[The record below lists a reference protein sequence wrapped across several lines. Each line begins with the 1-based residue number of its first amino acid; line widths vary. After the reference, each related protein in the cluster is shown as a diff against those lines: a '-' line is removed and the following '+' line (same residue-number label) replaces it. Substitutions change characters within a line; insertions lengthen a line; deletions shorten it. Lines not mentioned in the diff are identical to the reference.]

1 MPPPIQFS
9 TDWDITHNDKHW
21 SNESTMIRYIENVIV
36 PFVTRVRNDL
46 GVGQEQAALAIFDS
60 FRGQITEKVFILL
73 NKHNMQSVVVPP
85 NCTDKLQPLDLTV
98 NKVAKSFLQKQ
109 FIDWY
114 ATEIP
119 KQLDADSDSTCP
131 TPVDLSTARMKCVG
145 ATWLIRMYEHLTNN
159 PHHMVN
165 GFRAAGIPQSIDA
178 GKPITVEGAN
188 NDDDDDGGGYD
199 TDMSDGD
206 DEDDVSDSNDT
217 DSNIDDTSSNDKSEG
232 IDLEYDTDEAIMLYE
247 AQIDYDTIIQS

>member
-1 MPPPIQFS
+1 
-9 TDWDITHNDKHW
+9 
-21 SNESTMIRYIENVIV
+21 
-36 PFVTRVRNDL
+36 
-46 GVGQEQAALAIFDS
+46 
-60 FRGQITEKVFILL
+60 
-73 NKHNMQSVVVPP
+73 
-85 NCTDKLQPLDLTV
+85 
-98 NKVAKSFLQKQ
+98 
-109 FIDWY
+109 
-114 ATEIP
+114 
-119 KQLDADSDSTCP
+119 
-131 TPVDLSTARMKCVG
+131 MKCVG

-188 NDDDDDGGGYD
+188 NDDDDDDGGGYD
-199 TDMSDGD
+199 TDISDGD